1 MRSYIPVLSV
11 AGSDSSGGAGIQAD
25 IKTISALG
33 CYAETVITAIT
44 AQNTTGV
51 KSIMG
56 VSPEIVADQ
65 LEMVFNDIPPLAIKT
80 GMLFSVDIVRSVI
93 DFFKRKRA
101 NNLVVDPVMISTS
114 GSRLMDDDAISLIRD
129 ELMPI
134 ATIVTPNKME
144 AEVLTGESDVE
155 LQIKRFKELG
165 CKNIL
170 IKGGHSDDTNRKADY
185 LSIDGD
191 PVTVTLNADY
201 VDTKNSHG
209 TGCTL
214 SAAIASYLAMGNDI
228 ETASARGKLYI
239 TKALASGASVAIGK
253 GHGPV
258 NHLFSPR
265 KMKFNVW
272 K

>member
-33 CYAETVITAIT
+33 CYAETAVTAIT

-56 VSPEIVADQ
+56 VSAEIVTDQ
-65 LEMVFNDIPPLAIKT
+65 LEMIFNDIPPLAIKT
-80 GMLFSVDIVRSVI
+80 GMLFSVEIVRSVI
-93 DFFKRKRA
+93 DFFKKKEVK
-101 NNLVVDPVMISTS
+101 NLVVDPVMISTS
-114 GSRLMDDDAISLIRD
+114 GSKLMNDSAINLIRD
-129 ELMPI
+129 ELLPL
-134 ATIVTPNKME
+134 ATVITPNKME
-144 AEVLTGESDVE
+144 AEGLTMETDVE
-155 LQIKRFKELG
+155 MQIKRFKEMG

-170 IKGGHSDDTNRKADY
+170 IKGGHSDDTNRKTDY
-185 LSIDGD
+185 LAIDGE
-191 PVTVTLNADY
+191 PSLVSLYADY
-201 VDTKNSHG
+201 VETRNSHG

-214 SAAIASYLAMGNDI
+214 SAAIASYLAMGCDI
-228 ETASARGKLYI
+228 ETAAARGKLYI
-239 TKALASGASVAIGK
+239 TKALQKGAAVNCGN

-265 KMKFNVW
+265 KMKFNLW